1 MKRIR
6 IFKYGILF
14 VSVFVSVLFT
24 ACKKESSIG
33 LELLPSGDLI
43 TIKSKAIKDD
53 VSAYTFSENHIRTDE
68 RPHSLLGSI
77 KDPVFGTTTVD
88 MAAQFRL
95 YNFPDFGENPEVD
108 SVKLYLYYRVIYGD
122 TLTYQKFKV
131 YELSESIYPD
141 VYDSTTSSSVVYPYY
156 QDVDLKSMASI
167 QLLGEREYRPRVLL
181 DSTTLDTFY
190 QLITIPIDVSL
201 GEKLMAADSLQMSR
215 TDLFVKYFKGLLIET
230 EPVTDQ
236 GGTILSMESVP
247 NTSVGFQGSALAL
260 FYSNDSIRNLANGDS
275 SLVVPYIISPNSARV
290 NSIVHDYSD
299 TPFFGHLDSDAIED
313 SLIYVQA
320 TGGLKAKVTIDDL
333 NSWADSVNT
342 AINKAE
348 LIFQIDTAAS
358 QLKEFPPP
366 AQLYLTYIDS
376 TNAEQLPDD
385 YFTSYLYY
393 GGFLNTDDYSYHFN
407 ITQHLQDIIE
417 GRIVNRGFYLTTGR
431 KADQANRVVLKG
443 STSTKGIR
451 LIITYSKF
459 NI

>member
-1 MKRIR
+1 M
-6 IFKYGILF
+6 
-14 VSVFVSVLFT
+14 
-24 ACKKESSIG
+24 
-33 LELLPSGDLI
+33 
-43 TIKSKAIKDD
+43 
-53 VSAYTFSENHIRTDE
+53 
-68 RPHSLLGSI
+68 
-77 KDPVFGTTTVD
+77 
-88 MAAQFRL
+88 
-95 YNFPDFGENPEVD
+95 
-108 SVKLYLYYRVIYGD
+108 
-122 TLTYQKFKV
+122 
-131 YELSESIYPD
+131 
-141 VYDSTTSSSVVYPYY
+141 
-156 QDVDLKSMASI
+156 
-167 QLLGEREYRPRVLL
+167 
-181 DSTTLDTFY
+181 
-190 QLITIPIDVSL
+190 
-201 GEKLMAADSLQMSR
+201 
-215 TDLFVKYFKGLLIET
+215 
-230 EPVTDQ
+230 
-236 GGTILSMESVP
+236 
-247 NTSVGFQGSALAL
+247 
-260 FYSNDSIRNLANGDS
+260 
-275 SLVVPYIISPNSARV
+275 
-290 NSIVHDYSD
+290 
-299 TPFFGHLDSDAIED
+299 
-313 SLIYVQA
+313 QA